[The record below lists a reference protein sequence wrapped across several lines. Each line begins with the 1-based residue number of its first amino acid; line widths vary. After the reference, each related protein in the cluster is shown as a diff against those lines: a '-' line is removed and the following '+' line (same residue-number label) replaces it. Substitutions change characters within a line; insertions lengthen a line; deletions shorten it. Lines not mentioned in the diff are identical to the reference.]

1 MSAELA
7 KLLLRGGV
15 PTLEVEQL
23 LAAAVSRR
31 TNLPS
36 ALAAE
41 RPELLELLDRELARQ
56 EVPSLELVRPQP
68 ELMAALPEG
77 LCERLGAL
85 PVRQDPRSGRIDVA
99 VLDPL
104 DPHVA
109 RELEY
114 HLDAPVRVLHARFDA
129 FDAALQLSPAGGPR
143 APSGPPLPLVR
154 RAQSV
159 PDMKMPP
166 VPVVKEPSL
175 AMPDEDEPVLSL
187 TRSKPRHTAPIP
199 PPILEAP
206 PEVPLPPLTASLE
219 ELEKAH
225 NPDEVV
231 TALVQGLAPAPALV
245 LAVRG
250 QAYEGRAGS
259 AALDAQGVRRI
270 RLAAGVPSVAETAV
284 RQGYYLGTL
293 PLTAVHGAI
302 REVLGSD
309 ADGEVYVTQVNV
321 SNRPSLVVLMALT
334 RALGGSVEATRR
346 ADELC
351 RAAGQALENI
361 VVSKK
366 RGGVA

>member
-1 MSAELA
+1 VSAELA

-15 PTLEVEQL
+15 PTLDVESVL
-23 LAAAVSRR
+23 GAAVSRR

-36 ALAAE
+36 ALAAD
-41 RPELLELLDRELARQ
+41 RPELLEVLDRELGRE
-56 EVPSLELVRPQP
+56 EVPSLEIVRSQSDLV
-68 ELMAALPEG
+68 AALPDG

-85 PVRQDPRSGRIDVA
+85 PVRRDARSGRIDVA

-114 HLDAPVRVLHARFDA
+114 HLDAPVRLLWARFEA
-129 FDAALQLSPAGGPR
+129 FDAALKQSPAGIPH

-154 RAQSV
+154 RSRTG
-159 PDMKMPP
+159 PDAPAPP
-166 VPVVKEPSL
+166 EVH
-175 AMPDEDEPVLSL
+175 DDDEPVLSL
-187 TRSKPRHTAPIP
+187 TRSKPRNTAPIP
-199 PPILEAP
+199 LPPAP
-206 PEVPLPPLTASLE
+206 PEPLAPSPDVPSLESSLE
-219 ELEKAH
+219 ELGRAH

-231 TALVQGLAPAPALV
+231 TALVLGLRPAPTLV

-259 AALDAQGVRRI
+259 APLDAQGVRRI
-270 RLAAGVPSVAETAV
+270 RLAAGVPSVAETAI

-293 PLTAVHGAI
+293 PLTATHGAI
-302 REVLGSD
+302 REVLGNE
-309 ADGEVYVTQVNV
+309 ADGEVYVTNV
-321 SNRPSLVVLMALT
+321 SVSSRPSLVVLIALT

-351 RAAGQALENI
+351 RAAGRALESI

>member
-1 MSAELA
+1 VSAELA

-15 PTLEVEQL
+15 PTVEVEKL
-23 LAAAVSRR
+23 LASAVSRR

-41 RPELLELLDRELARQ
+41 RPDLLELLDRELARQ
-56 EVPSLELVRPQP
+56 DVPSLEMVRPQP
-68 ELMAALPEG
+68 ELVAALPEG

-104 DPHVA
+104 DPHVM
-109 RELEY
+109 RELEF
-114 HLDAPVRVLHARFDA
+114 HFDAPVRVLHARFEA
-129 FDAALQLSPAGGPR
+129 FDAALKLSPAGGPR

-159 PDMKMPP
+159 PDLV
-166 VPVVKEPSL
+166 VPRAESEKRPSITP
-175 AMPDEDEPVLSL
+175 PDEDEPVLNLS
-187 TRSKPRHTAPIP
+187 RSKPRHTAPIP
-199 PPILEAP
+199 PPVLEAP
-206 PEVPLPPLTASLE
+206 AEAPRPAVAASLE
-219 ELEKAH
+219 ELAKAH

-231 TALVQGLAPAPALV
+231 TALVHGLGPAPV
-245 LAVRG
+245 MILAVRG

-259 AALDAQGVRRI
+259 AQLDAQAVRRV

-293 PLTAVHGAI
+293 PLTAVHVAI
-302 REVLGSD
+302 REVLGGD
-309 ADGEVYVTQVNV
+309 AEGEVYVTQVSV

-351 RAAGQALENI
+351 RAAGQALESI

>member
-15 PTLEVEQL
+15 PTLDVERL
-23 LAAAVSRR
+23 LSASVSRR

-41 RPELLELLDRELARQ
+41 RPELLEVLDRELGRA
-56 EVPSLELVRPQP
+56 EVPSLEIVRPQP
-68 ELMAALPEG
+68 ELMASLPDG

-109 RELEY
+109 QELEH
-114 HLDAPVRVLHARFDA
+114 HLEAPVRLLWARFEA
-129 FDAALQLSPAGGPR
+129 FEAALKQSPAGAGR
-143 APSGPPLPLVR
+143 VPSGPPLPLVR
-154 RAQSV
+154 RTSRSELEMSAALSAH
-159 PDMKMPP
+159 D
-166 VPVVKEPSL
+166 
-175 AMPDEDEPVLSL
+175 DDEPVLSL

-199 PPILEAP
+199 PPALVPEPLGLEAL
-206 PEVPLPPLTASLE
+206 VPSLAASLD
-219 ELEKAH
+219 ELAKAQ

-231 TALVQGLAPAPALV
+231 TALVLGLGPAPVLV

-259 AALDAQGVRRI
+259 APLDAQGVRRI
-270 RLAAGVPSVAETAV
+270 RLAAGVPSVAETAI

-293 PLTAVHGAI
+293 PLTATHGAI
-302 REVLGSD
+302 REVLGRD
-309 ADGEVYVTQVNV
+309 ADGEVYVTNVSV
-321 SNRPSLVVLMALT
+321 SNRPSLVAIVALT

-351 RAAGQALENI
+351 RAAGRALESI